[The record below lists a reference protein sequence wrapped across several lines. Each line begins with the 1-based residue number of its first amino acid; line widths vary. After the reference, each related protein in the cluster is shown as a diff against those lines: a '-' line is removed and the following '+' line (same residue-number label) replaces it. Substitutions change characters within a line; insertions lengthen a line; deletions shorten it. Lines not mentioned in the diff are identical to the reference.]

1 MDYDKLIAPAAKAM
15 RPSGIRKFFDLAAE
29 MPECISL
36 GVGEPDFKTP
46 WAVREAGIES
56 LEHGRT
62 RYTSNAG
69 LKELRAEISRY
80 LERRMGLRYDPMRQ
94 ILVTVGGSEAIDMCI
109 RTIVQPGD
117 EVIIP
122 EPCFVCYEPIT
133 TLSGGVP
140 VHVPC
145 RQEDEFRLR
154 PEALKAAIT
163 PRTKA
168 IVFNNPTNPTGM
180 GYDGKTLEL
189 LARVAQEHD
198 LLIAAD
204 EIYTTYLYEGDFC
217 PIRTLPGMAE
227 RTITLNSFSK
237 NFLMTGWRVGVII
250 AEPELLAVMNR
261 INGSLIYSAPSVS
274 QRAAIQA
281 LAMRKEI
288 REKYVTAYR
297 DRIFYAADRIEKL
310 PYLSLVRPKGTFY
323 LFPGVEKTGLD
334 EKAFCK
340 VLLDQAHVLVS
351 PGTPFGVSAAGHFRI
366 ACTVG
371 IDRLKAAFDRME
383 KLSF

>member
-1 MDYDKLIAPAAKAM
+1 MT
-15 RPSGIRKFFDLAAE
+15 
-29 MPECISL
+29 CSL
-36 GVGEPDFKTP
+36 PP
-46 WAVREAGIES
+46 
-56 LEHGRT
+56 
-62 RYTSNAG
+62 
-69 LKELRAEISRY
+69 
-80 LERRMGLRYDPMRQ
+80 
-94 ILVTVGGSEAIDMCI
+94 
-109 RTIVQPGD
+109 
-117 EVIIP
+117 
-122 EPCFVCYEPIT
+122 T
-133 TLSGGVP
+133 T
-140 VHVPC
+140 
-145 RQEDEFRLR
+145 
-154 PEALKAAIT
+154 
-163 PRTKA
+163 
-168 IVFNNPTNPTGM
+168 
-180 GYDGKTLEL
+180 
-189 LARVAQEHD
+189 
-198 LLIAAD
+198 
-204 EIYTTYLYEGDFC
+204 IYTTYLYEGDFC

-237 NFLMTGWRVGVII
+237 NYLMTGWRVGVII

-297 DRIFYAADRIEKL
+297 DRIFYATDRIEKL

-371 IDRLKAAFDRME
+371 IDQLKTAFDRME

>member
-1 MDYDKLIAPAAKAM
+1 MDQNTAQLIEKFRRNPAMAQSLLQSGDGQKLMQMLTRQDGGAALNRAAQSAAM
-15 RPSGIRKFFDLAAE
+15 GNTKELAA
-29 MPECISL
+29 MLSSLMQSPE
-36 GVGEPDFKTP
+36 
-46 WAVREAGIES
+46 
-56 LEHGRT
+56 
-62 RYTSNAG
+62 
-69 LKELRAEISRY
+69 
-80 LERRMGLRYDPMRQ
+80 
-94 ILVTVGGSEAIDMCI
+94 
-109 RTIVQPGD
+109 
-117 EVIIP
+117 
-122 EPCFVCYEPIT
+122 
-133 TLSGGVP
+133 
-140 VHVPC
+140 
-145 RQEDEFRLR
+145 
-154 PEALKAAIT
+154 
-163 PRTKA
+163 
-168 IVFNNPTNPTGM
+168 GM
-180 GYDGKTLEL
+180 
-189 LARVAQEHD
+189 
-198 LLIAAD
+198 
-204 EIYTTYLYEGDFC
+204 
-217 PIRTLPGMAE
+217 
-227 RTITLNSFSK
+227 
-237 NFLMTGWRVGVII
+237 
-250 AEPELLAVMNR
+250 AVMNR

-274 QRAAIQA
+274 QRAALQA